1 MIIEAVVP
9 AAYVGNGPG
18 WAGSMNGTPARM
30 TDGAVGRARPRY
42 PWRAASEIGM
52 NLAEVGEHFSLH
64 LFDGGSGRSV
74 HDGRERLVRE
84 WEFRRHR
91 CDVVV

>member
-1 MIIEAVVP
+1 MAQW
-9 AAYVGNGPG
+9 GGPG
-18 WAGSMNGTPARM
+18 QGIRG
-30 TDGAVGRARPRY
+30 
-42 PWRAASEIGM
+42 AASEIGM